1 LFSAILAAAAI
12 ARVLVAPAK
21 LVRHPP
27 ELALRLTLAGDAAK
41 QVMLLP
47 G

>member
-1 LFSAILAAAAI
+1 LAAAEL
-12 ARVLVAPAK
+12 ARILVAPAK

-27 ELALRLTLAGDAAK
+27 ELALRLTLAGNAAK
-41 QVMLLP
+41 QVMQLP